1 MHPLRTIQTVINMIA
16 QILVLA
22 GALNWGLLAYT
33 KINAVEAL
41 VPKAYQQTVYKA
53 VGIAAL
59 YVILLRFL

>member
-1 MHPLRTIQTVINMIA
+1 MRPLRTIQTLVNMIA

-22 GALNWGLLAYT
+22 GALNWGLIAFT
-33 KINAVEAL
+33 KVNAVETL